1 MDDVR
6 QSHDIGTCLTISH
19 EGFAETWEYL
29 TRDTALPAAIDE
41 QSDARGGLD
50 IRLGRWQIF
59 RSAPV
64 ILAVPLAGPLASDRA
79 RAQPLAAVLVLV
91 IESVAALRRV
101 DATE

>member
-19 EGFAETWEYL
+19 ERFAETWEYL
-29 TRDTALPAAIDE
+29 TRDTALPAAVDE

-64 ILAVPLAGPLASDRA
+64 ILAVRRQSRVTGGFAF
-79 RAQPLAAVLVLV
+79 
-91 IESVAALRRV
+91 VANFG
-101 DATE
+101 